1 MLSMAPCQSTVSL
14 AARHSQGDL
23 GSMQG
28 CGGGGEGS
36 HFYRVIY
43 RVIYISDCFVSY
55 IWDGT

>member
-23 GSMQG
+23 GSTQG

-36 HFYRVIY
+36 HFY